1 MGSFLQDLRHALRL
15 FLKAPAFTAIAVVTL
30 GLGIG
35 ANTALFSV
43 VSAVLLRPLPYG
55 DPERLV
61 RIHGVNAL
69 SGTTAGPV
77 ATLDVE
83 DFRRQNRTFEALA
96 AFSNSSAILTGRGEP
111 RPLSVNNASS
121 SLLRV
126 LGAKPLLGRFLLPEE
141 EKEGGERVIV
151 LSHEFWRSEFGG
163 DPKVLGQMVT
173 LSGIARR
180 VVGVLP
186 AGFRSPI
193 PGPMGEAAIWRP
205 LLVPSDPGA
214 RGGHTNWCVGR
225 LKRGVSVSQAQADLD
240 AVTTNLEKA
249 YPETSTGWRTHVVP
263 LQEDLVGEV
272 RRGLMALSGAVAL
285 VLAIACANVANLLLA
300 RAAGRTREMA
310 IRRTLGASSWRISRQ
325 LLTECVVLSAA
336 GGAFGLLLATWT
348 KDLILAVAGTSLPA
362 WADVRLDG
370 TVLGFTGIVSI
381 VTGVLFGLGP
391 ALHGSR
397 SDLGRS
403 LQEGG
408 TRAGI
413 GLEKTRLRR
422 LLVTGQVALSLVLL
436 AGAGLLLQSLW
447 RLLRVDTGFRTENV
461 LTVTLA
467 PPRAR
472 YTETGQINDFY
483 RRLLDRVEAIPGL
496 RAAGLINILPLS
508 GGYSGDSFLVD
519 EHPAVQPGQEPT
531 AEHRTVSQGYFSAMG
546 IPLRRGR
553 LFTSRDD
560 GKAPRVAVINEAMAR
575 TFFPGEDPLGKHLK
589 YGDSREIVGI
599 VGNVRHFAVA
609 EEPKPE
615 YYFPFSQEDLS
626 EYTLVVTGS
635 GDPAPLLAPVR
646 SAVRDLDKDLA
657 LSNVRTIADLV
668 DRSVAQPRF
677 RALLLGAFAGLALA
691 LAAVGIYGLTSHAV
705 AQRTREI
712 GIRIALGARRS
723 DVLAMIVGD
732 GLRPVGV
739 GMAVGLAGTFALTR
753 LIASLLFG
761 VKPVDL
767 STFTAVS
774 AVLGV
779 VTLLACYL
787 PARRA
792 TRIDPAVAL
801 RDE

>member
-15 FLKAPAFTAIAVVTL
+15 FLKAPGFTAIAVVTL

-43 VSAVLLRPLPYG
+43 VNAVLMRPLPYE
-55 DPERLV
+55 DPRRLV

-77 ATLDVE
+77 STLDVE
-83 DFRRQNRTFEALA
+83 DFRRQNRTLESLA
-96 AFSNSSAILTGRGEP
+96 ALSNSSAILTGRGEP
-111 RPLSVNNASS
+111 RPLSVASASS

-151 LSHEFWRSEFGG
+151 VAHEFWRSEFGG

-173 LSGIARR
+173 LSGIPRR

-186 AGFRSPI
+186 SGFRSPI
-193 PGPMGEAAIWRP
+193 PGPMGEPAIWRP
-205 LLVPSDPGA
+205 LLVPSDLGA

-225 LKRGVSVSQAQADLD
+225 LKPGASVAQAQADLD
-240 AVTTNLEKA
+240 SLAASIEKT

-272 RRGLMALSGAVAL
+272 RRGLVALTGAVAL
-285 VLAIACANVANLLLA
+285 VLAIACANVANLFLV

-325 LLTECVVLSAA
+325 LLTECLVLAAA
-336 GGAFGLLLATWT
+336 GGTFGLLLATWT
-348 KDLILAVAGTSLPA
+348 KDLILAAAGASLPA

-370 TVLGFTGIVSI
+370 TVLGFTLVVSI

-391 ALHGSR
+391 ALHGFR
-397 SDLGRS
+397 SDLGRF
-403 LQEGG
+403 LQEG

-422 LLVTGQVALSLVLL
+422 LLVTGQVALSMVLL

-472 YTETGQINDFY
+472 YAETGQINDFY

-519 EHPAVQPGQEPT
+519 EHPPVQPGQEPN
-531 AEHRTVSQGYFSAMG
+531 AEHRTVSEGYFTAMG

-553 LFTSRDD
+553 LFTPRDD
-560 GKAPRVAVINEAMAR
+560 AQAPRVALINEAMAR
-575 TFFPGEDPLGKHLK
+575 TFFPGEDPMGKHLK
-589 YGDSREIVGI
+589 YGESREIVGI

-626 EYTLVVTGS
+626 EYTLVVRGS

-646 SAVRDLDKDLA
+646 AAVRDLDKDLA

-691 LAAVGIYGLTSHAV
+691 LAAVGIYGLTAHVV

-723 DVLAMIVGD
+723 DVLALIVGD

-753 LIASLLFG
+753 LLASLLFG
-761 VKPVDL
+761 VKPADL

-774 AVLGV
+774 FLLGV